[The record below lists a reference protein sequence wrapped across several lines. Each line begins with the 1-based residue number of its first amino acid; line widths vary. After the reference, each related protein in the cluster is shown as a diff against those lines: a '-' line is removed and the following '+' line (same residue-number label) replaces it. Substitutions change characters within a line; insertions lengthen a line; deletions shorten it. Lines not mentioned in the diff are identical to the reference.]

1 MGKITRSIKENGYR
15 GTFRLGVGGL
25 LSRFLVKH
33 YGWVEKWGVHMVPVT
48 YYDPI
53 PDRQELLKRAGLWEN
68 ESAMPGINLNE
79 PRQME
84 FVQKVFPSYREEYTF
99 PRQKTQNP
107 VEYYL
112 ENGNFGTIDAEV
124 AHCMI
129 RHFLPE
135 KIIEIGSGNST
146 RLMARA
152 CLLNKEKSGKATQ
165 LFTVDP
171 YPDDIVSKGFP
182 GLAEFTQQ
190 KGEDLP
196 LDFFAR
202 LNPGDILF
210 IDSSH
215 VVQTGGEVNYLFL
228 EVLPR
233 LKPGV
238 IIHIHDI
245 YFPREYPKNWIYKFQ
260 RFCTEQYLLQAFL
273 AFNNAFEVLFC
284 NSYMHLHHSQ
294 ELKNVFPSYDGTDW
308 PSSFWMKKT
317 A

>member
-1 MGKITRSIKENGYR
+1 MGKISRSIKENGYW
-15 GTFRLGVGGL
+15 GTFRLGIGGL

-53 PDRQELLKRAGLWEN
+53 PDRKELEKRDSLWGN
-68 ESAMPGINLNE
+68 ESELPGINLNE
-79 PRQME
+79 SRQVE
-84 FVQKVFPSYREEYTF
+84 LVQKVFPKFREEYNF
-99 PRQKTQNP
+99 PRQKTAILA
-107 VEYYL
+107 EYYL
-112 ENGNFGTIDAEV
+112 ENGNFGTVDAEV
-124 AHCMI
+124 AHCMV
-129 RHFLPE
+129 RHFLPK

-152 CLLNKEKSGKATQ
+152 CLLNKERSGKDTR

-171 YPDDIVSKGFP
+171 YPADIVSKGFP
-182 GLAEFTQQ
+182 GLTQFTKAKAESM
-190 KGEDLP
+190 P
-196 LDFFAR
+196 LDFFMQ

-238 IIHIHDI
+238 IIHVHDI
-245 YFPREYPKNWIYKFQ
+245 YFPREYPKNWIYKYQ

-273 AFNNAFEVLFC
+273 AYNDAFEVLFS
-284 NSYMHLHHSQ
+284 NSYMHLHHRK
-294 ELKNVFPSYDGTDW
+294 ELKDAFPNYDGTDW
-308 PSSFWMKKT
+308 PSSFWMKKI

>member
-1 MGKITRSIKENGYR
+1 MGKISKSIKENGIW
-15 GTFRLGVGGL
+15 GTFRAGVGGL
-25 LSRFLVKH
+25 LSRYLVKH
-33 YGWVEKWGVHMVPVT
+33 YGWVEKWGVHIIPVT

-53 PDRQELLKRAGLWEN
+53 PDRKELDKRDSLWEN
-68 ESAMPGINLNE
+68 ESEMPGVNLNE
-79 PRQME
+79 SKQVE
-84 FVQKVFPSYREEYTF
+84 FVQKVFPAYREEYKF
-99 PRQKTQNP
+99 PLKKTQNP
-107 VEYYL
+107 TEYYL

-124 AHCMI
+124 THCMI
-129 RHFLPE
+129 RHLLPE

-152 CLLNKEKSGKATQ
+152 CLLNKERSGKETK

-171 YPDDIVSKGFP
+171 YPDDIVAGGFP
-182 GLAEFTQQ
+182 GLIKFTKEKAEN
-190 KGEDLP
+190 LP
-196 LDFFAR
+196 LDFFLQ

-238 IIHIHDI
+238 IIHVHDI
-245 YFPREYPKNWIYKFQ
+245 YFPREYPKVWMFKYQ

-273 AFNNAFEVLFC
+273 AYNHAFEVLFS
-284 NSYMHLHHSQ
+284 NSFMHLHHKQ
-294 ELKNVFPSYDGTDW
+294 ELKDSFPSYDGTDW
-308 PSSFWMKKT
+308 PSSFWMKKI